1 MADVPVVEKPK
12 RGAWRV
18 NYYADNGT
26 PQTALIVAFDG
37 AEAAAF
43 LGIVDSS
50 GVQIVRDRYPV
61 EVVGLDAAHA
71 KITPIPV
78 VIPPVQPPRDLSD
91 AELTQLCALLKPQV
105 AKEPEVP
112 PSPPP
117 FVAK

>member
-1 MADVPVVEKPK
+1 MAEVSVVEKPK

-18 NYYADNGT
+18 NYYASNGT
-26 PQTALIVAFDG
+26 PQTALVVAMDG

-50 GVQIVRDRYPV
+50 GVQVVRDRWPI
-61 EVVGLDAAHA
+61 EVVGLDDAHD
-71 KITPIPV
+71 KIVPIPV
-78 VIPPVQPPRDLSD
+78 VIPPIQPPRGLSD
-91 AELTQLCALLKPQV
+91 AELTQLRSLLRPPVEKAPD
-105 AKEPEVP
+105 VP